1 MIEITFVCFGN
12 NFYEYHSEGHANFN
26 PGNDIVCAAVS
37 ALSYALLGTLENIGD
52 LTVNKEIKDGDMLIQ
67 VNAKN
72 KTVHAIA
79 NTVFTT
85 VFIGLKQLEV
95 TYPEHVKV
103 TLLTEESNL
112 QKHDKIKME

>member
-12 NFYEYHSEGHANFN
+12 NFYEFHSEGHADYN
-26 PGNDIVCAAVS
+26 PGNDIVCSAVS

-52 LTVNKEIKDGDMLIQ
+52 LEVKKEIKDGDMLIQ
-67 VNAKN
+67 VNAKD
-72 KTVHAIA
+72 KTVHALA

-85 VFIGLKQLEV
+85 VFIGLMQLEV

-103 TLLTEESNL
+103 HMLTEESSL
-112 QKHDKIKME
+112 QKHGKIKTE